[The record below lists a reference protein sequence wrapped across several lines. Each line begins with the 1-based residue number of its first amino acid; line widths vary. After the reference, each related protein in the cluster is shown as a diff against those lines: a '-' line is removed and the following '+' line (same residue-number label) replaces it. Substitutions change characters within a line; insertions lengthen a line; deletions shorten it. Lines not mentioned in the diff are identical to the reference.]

1 MYQST
6 LYKIKKEPINIIP
19 FSLTNNRSMAPKKK
33 KKKKKNLQ
41 KKTNQLNY
49 LLHFGT
55 VRERE
60 KRLKRAPEPLKIEE
74 T

>member
-1 MYQST
+1 
-6 LYKIKKEPINIIP
+6 
-19 FSLTNNRSMAPKKK
+19 MAPK

-41 KKTNQLNY
+41 KKTKQLNN

-60 KRLKRAPEPLKIEE
+60 KRLKRAPEPLKIDETLELSKWEE
-74 T
+74 EEEEERVAGWDEKYVV